1 MGSEL
6 GVSGDSKAELLITSV
21 TTWWSCWACIWTII
35 IASGIAFLIVNRK
48 APVLRV
54 RGLGLSLAAVIMLHL
69 YWITIQIGL
78 MLGPVTPGD
87 AEFWVMGLYL
97 PLGIALFHASNSRF
111 LHVAKAQKKY
121 TQRDSTPES
130 PSDSKKGGLVDRF
143 RRLDYS
149 KKIIVVVGFGMLVQ
163 IFLTTLMWIISRKWH
178 GSWGAPGTGVHGTP
192 MEQKAEMGRGWEW
205 WPTVVWQF
213 FWAWLV
219 APIILWKSRNIRDT
233 HGWRV
238 QTIACAVG
246 NLHATP
252 MWLIAIYVPAMEKV
266 NQYWLPP
273 QWICLSIYVIEIF
286 TIFLPCYE
294 VIRHRSLRKE
304 TLDTI
309 AQWEFKNKVS
319 GSEAKSINSAS
330 IMAESLMSRSNS
342 VKTTDSSE
350 SILTMGALEYVLERH
365 PTPLLEFSALH
376 DFSGENIAFL
386 TSVVEWKSSLP
397 KAVYN
402 TTPRGDNVKELIRER
417 FNRALRIYAEFVS
430 VRHADFP
437 INISSQELKT
447 LENIFEIPTRIMYGE
462 KREVDVTTPFVES
475 PLSATFPPEGEGE
488 GSDSEKTIQST
499 ASRPIEDRV
508 QYWGDVPEE
517 FDETVFNDAEKSIKY
532 LVLTNTWPKFVKYQR
547 DSIQSADTLC

>member
-6 GVSGDSKAELLITSV
+6 GVTADSKAEPLITSV
-21 TTWWSCWACIWTII
+21 TTWWSCWACIWTVII
-35 IASGIAFLIVNRK
+35 VSGIAFLIVNRK

-54 RGLGLSLAAVIMLHL
+54 RGLGLSLAAIVTLHL

-78 MLGPVTPGD
+78 MLGPLMPGD
-87 AEFWVMGLYL
+87 AEFWVMGIYL

-121 TQRDSTPES
+121 TQRDSTLES
-130 PSDSKKGGLVDRF
+130 PSDSKKGSLINRF
-143 RRLDYS
+143 RHLDYS
-149 KKIIVVVGFGMLVQ
+149 KKMIVVVGIGMLVQ
-163 IFLTTLMWIISRKWH
+163 VFLTTLMWIISRKWH
-178 GSWGAPGTGVHGTP
+178 SSWGAPGTAVHGTP

-213 FWAWLV
+213 FWAWIV
-219 APIILWKSRNIRDT
+219 APIILWKSRNIHDT

-238 QTIACAVG
+238 QTIACAIG

-273 QWICLSIYVIEIF
+273 QWICLSIYVVEIF

-294 VIRHRSLRKE
+294 VIRDRSLRKE

-330 IMAESLMSRSNS
+330 IMAESLISRSNS

-386 TSVVEWKSSLP
+386 TSVTEWKSSLP
-397 KAVYN
+397 KAVYS

-447 LENIFEIPTRIMYGE
+447 LENIFETPTRIMYGE

-475 PLSATFPPEGEGE
+475 PLSATFPPEGDGE
-488 GSDSEKTIQST
+488 GSDSEKTVQST
-499 ASRPIEDRV
+499 SSGPIEDRV
-508 QYWGDVPEE
+508 QYWGDVPEG

-532 LVLTNTWPKFVKYQR
+532 LVLTNTWPKFVKNQR

>member
-6 GVSGDSKAELLITSV
+6 GVTADSKAEPLITSV
-21 TTWWSCWACIWTII
+21 TTWWSCWACIWTVIV
-35 IASGIAFLIVNRK
+35 ASGIAFLIVNRK

-54 RGLGLSLAAVIMLHL
+54 RGLGLWLAAIVMLHL

-78 MLGPVTPGD
+78 MLGPLMPGD

-130 PSDSKKGGLVDRF
+130 PSDSKKGGLIDRF

-149 KKIIVVVGFGMLVQ
+149 KKMIVVVGFGMLVQ

-205 WPTVVWQF
+205 WPTVIWQF

-219 APIILWKSRNIRDT
+219 APIILWKSRNIHDT

-252 MWLIAIYVPAMEKV
+252 MWLIAVYVPAMEKV

-273 QWICLSIYVIEIF
+273 QWICLSIYVMEIF

-319 GSEAKSINSAS
+319 GSEAKSIKSAS

-386 TSVVEWKSSLP
+386 TSVAEWKSSLP
-397 KAVYN
+397 KAVYS

-499 ASRPIEDRV
+499 ASGPIEDRV

-532 LVLTNTWPKFVKYQR
+532 LVLTNTWPKFVKNQR